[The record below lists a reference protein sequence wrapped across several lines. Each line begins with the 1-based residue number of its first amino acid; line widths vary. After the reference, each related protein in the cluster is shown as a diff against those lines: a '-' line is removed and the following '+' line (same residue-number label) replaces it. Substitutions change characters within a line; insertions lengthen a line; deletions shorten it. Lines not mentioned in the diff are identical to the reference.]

1 MPVPAPY
8 EEKLGV
14 HPRVCCPTNIRFNI
28 ESGSLIENLS
38 CSPDAICSP
47 SGPLCSTYEAEDYGD
62 EYEEEYEEEYG
73 EEYEEY
79 YGDYD
84 YESEEEQP
92 EPTMADEFCSN
103 PDDTCTTLNKCPDLL
118 DTAKPDIPETCG
130 FDKAQSLLMVCC
142 PAQTVK
148 EAGEDLV
155 QKPRYHKSTLPPIRE
170 MILQTMN
177 QVPSKEWLCKEVQRQ
192 EQTLRSL
199 EDEGLQVGRA
209 RQAWW

>member
-8 EEKLGV
+8 EKKLGV

-28 ESGSLIENLS
+28 ESGSSIENLS

-47 SGPLCSTYEAEDYGD
+47 SGPLCSTYEAEDYGE
-62 EYEEEYEEEYG
+62 EYEEEYDEEYG

-118 DTAKPDIPETCG
+118 DKAKPDIPETCG

-142 PAQTVK
+142 PAQAVK
-148 EAGEDLV
+148 EVAEDLV
-155 QKPRYHKSTLPPIRE
+155 QKPRYYPAHIK
-170 MILQTMN
+170 
-177 QVPSKEWLCKEVQRQ
+177 
-192 EQTLRSL
+192 
-199 EDEGLQVGRA
+199 
-209 RQAWW
+209 

>member
-1 MPVPAPY
+1 MSV
-8 EEKLGV
+8 
-14 HPRVCCPTNIRFNI
+14 
-28 ESGSLIENLS
+28 
-38 CSPDAICSP
+38 D
-47 SGPLCSTYEAEDYGD
+47 
-62 EYEEEYEEEYG
+62 YEEEKG

-79 YGDYD
+79 YESYESYE
-84 YESEEEQP
+84 YESEV
-92 EPTMADEFCSN
+92 PTMADESCSN

-142 PAQTVK
+142 PAQAVK

-177 QVPSKEWLCKEVQRQ
+177 QVPSKEWLCEEVRRQ

-199 EDEGLQVGRA
+199 ESEGVQVGRA
-209 RQAWW
+209 RQAES